1 MALSQLAVDQ
11 LKRFGY
17 LFYVA
22 PSEDLFVE
30 KLEDK
35 KAFSVEV
42 SSLSRR
48 RRSGLR
54 VPRMAGIERRGFT

>member
-35 KAFSVEV
+35 KAFTVEV
-42 SSLSRR
+42 SSLGRKRR
-48 RRSGLR
+48 NELR
-54 VPRMAGIERRGFT
+54 EPWMMEEERRGFT

>member
-1 MALSQLAVDQ
+1 MALSQLAADQ
-11 LKRFGY
+11 LKRLGY

-42 SSLSRR
+42 SP
-48 RRSGLR
+48 LR
-54 VPRMAGIERRGFT
+54 KRIKMSTENLGR